1 MKKEI
6 LIVEDE
12 IIIVR
17 EMENLLQNLG
27 HHVCAFAATAADALH
42 QANEY
47 RPDLVLM
54 DIRLRGEEDGI
65 QAAQKIKEL
74 YDIPLVY
81 VTAFAD
87 QELLDRAKITEPFGY
102 ILKPVEPRA
111 LEAAISMALYKHQV
125 EHERAALQARLH
137 DVQKMAAIA
146 TLAGGLAHNFNNIL
160 WAVMGYM
167 ELTLLTLAED
177 SQERE
182 NLQTSLQACQ
192 RANNIVDQFM
202 TFSRQA
208 EHDRQLIRLDEII
221 EETLAPLQSLLPPN
235 IAINLHIEKTSGFI
249 LANPRRLKEML
260 GHLYRNALDAMQKT
274 GGTLEV
280 KLADIYTDEGQ
291 KISDQ
296 YLLPGSYWKLTI
308 RDTGHG
314 MDQEI
319 IPQIFHPFFTTREV
333 GAGLGLG
340 LSVVYGIVR
349 SHNGSIQVFSKPGE
363 GTTFTLFLPKTEIQ
377 D

>member
-17 EMENLLQNLG
+17 ELENMLQNLG
-27 HHVCAFAATAADALH
+27 HHVCAFAATAAEALQKAKDH
-42 QANEY
+42 

-54 DIRLRGEEDGI
+54 DIHLRGEGDGI
-65 QAAQKIKEL
+65 LTAEKIIGL
-74 YDIPLVY
+74 YDIPFIY

-87 QELLDRAKITEPFGY
+87 QKLLDRAKVTEPYGY
-102 ILKPVEPRA
+102 ILKPVEQHA
-111 LEAAISMALYKHQV
+111 LEAAIAMALYKHQV
-125 EHERAALQARLH
+125 EHERAVLQARLH
-137 DVQKMAAIA
+137 DAQKMAGIA

-167 ELTLLTLAED
+167 ELTLLTLPGD
-177 SQERE
+177 SQERK
-182 NLQTSLQACQ
+182 NLQTSMQECQ
-192 RANNIVDQFM
+192 RANNIVSQFL

-208 EHDRQLIRLDEII
+208 EPDRQKIRLDEII
-221 EETLAPLQSLLPPN
+221 KETLAALQSLLPPN

-249 LANPRRLKEML
+249 LANPKRLKEML
-260 GHLYRNALDAMQKT
+260 GHLYHNALDAMQKT
-274 GGTLEV
+274 GGMLEV
-280 KLADIYTDEGQ
+280 TLADIYLDEGQ
-291 KISDQ
+291 KIPDQ
-296 YLLPGSYWKLTI
+296 YLLPGPYWQLTI

-319 IPQIFHPFFTTREV
+319 IPLIFDPFFTTREV

-349 SHNGSIQVFSKPGE
+349 SHNGSIHISSKPGE
-363 GTTFTLFLPKTEIQ
+363 ETTFTLLLPKLDI
-377 D
+377 